1 MVLSVDFNQSNADDL
16 IDKTNF
22 NKVDYNKD
30 FQLSLDENFRL
41 KTDTIMGDD
50 RLEKNKTKQAF

>member
-1 MVLSVDFNQSNADDL
+1 MCILKKPHH
-16 IDKTNF
+16 IHKIH
-22 NKVDYNKD
+22 YNKD